1 MTMRM
6 DKENF
11 RFTRRWINR
20 LIEDE
25 EAEEGPRITINSK
38 SGAGLN
44 RQTTVTPLRTTTTPS
59 TTTTTTTQRPAI
71 SNGEN
76 IPWFHLQSPESIHP
90 TDSVVYFPPSSTTK
104 TIRRTSST
112 TVRPP
117 TTYLNHN
124 QDIPWLIL
132 KSPQQVDDSSSSS
145 FEIYPH
151 NNNDKLNDNNV
162 KQTQQETTL
171 STKNPYWLAL
181 KSAYLRNVTSNKSTP
196 SPSYTKAYYSNDQ
209 MKNSRSPLK
218 SQIIETKITPDP
230 PVTKVEFVP
239 TTGSL
244 TLTSLPTT
252 TMSTPTTTSIAETTP
267 NAISYSTQ
275 QQSTTLNPNEFN
287 SVPTFPASKE
297 TTATT
302 TVVTSPTPT
311 EPSLDEVSPENDA
324 NVSYIS
330 LNGQKFIFS
339 KLQRMF
345 KRTYDKLRKIMY

>member
-1 MTMRM
+1 M
-6 DKENF
+6 
-11 RFTRRWINR
+11 
-20 LIEDE
+20 EDE
-25 EAEEGPRITINSK
+25 EAGDGPRVTINSK

-59 TTTTTTTQRPAI
+59 TTTTTTQRPAI
-71 SNGEN
+71 PNGDN
-76 IPWFHLQSPESIHP
+76 IPWFHLQSPESNHP
-90 TDSVVYFPPSSTTK
+90 TDSVIYFPPSSTTK

-132 KSPQQVDDSSSSS
+132 KSPQQADDSSSSS

-151 NNNDKLNDNNV
+151 KNDDKQNDNNV

-181 KSAYLRNVTSNKSTP
+181 KSAYLRNVTLNKSTP
-196 SPSYTKAYYSNDQ
+196 SPSYTKSYYSKDQ

-218 SQIIETKITPDP
+218 SQMIVKTKVTPDP
-230 PVTKVEFVP
+230 LVTKTEFVP
-239 TTGSL
+239 TTGPL
-244 TLTSLPTT
+244 ILTSLPTT
-252 TMSTPTTTSIAETTP
+252 TIATPTTSIAETTP
-267 NAISYSTQ
+267 NVISYSTQ
-275 QQSTTLNPNEFN
+275 QQQSTTLNQNEFN

-302 TVVTSPTPT
+302 TVVTSPPPP